1 MLDGVI
7 AVVDAHNDLLLELV
21 LRDGEENPFATAWL
35 PQLRA
40 GSVAVQICPVYA
52 ADAGAAARDVVAAQ
66 IAAFDRAVH
75 MNADEVVQIRSAADL
90 DGLDGRL
97 GLMLSMEGV
106 EALHGDPNAF
116 DGLWDAGVRMVSL
129 TWNYAN
135 PFAGGLDAPEQGLT
149 DAGRE
154 LVGSFAGRGVVLD
167 LAHASE
173 PTYFEALEAAPGAQ
187 VVVTHAGCRT
197 VHDHVRNVSDD
208 QLRALAER
216 GGVLGIMALTLT
228 VGRDGASLERYLDHL
243 DHAVETMGIEHVALG
258 SDFID
263 QVIEAELGAG
273 KPLNPAT
280 QEALDLGG
288 GRLAIQELV
297 GPADYPALLE
307 ALRGRGYEG
316 ERLDAIAHGNLL
328 RVLRAALPQD

>member
-1 MLDGVI
+1 MI
-7 AVVDAHNDLLLELV
+7 PVVDAHNDLLLELV
-21 LRDGEENPFATAWL
+21 LRTKEENPFAGAWL

-52 ADAGAAARDVVAAQ
+52 ADAGDAARDVVDAQ
-66 IAAFDRAVH
+66 IAAFERALRE
-75 MNADEVVQIRSAADL
+75 NADDVVQIRSSDDL
-90 DGLDGRL
+90 DGLGGRL

-106 EALHGDPNAF
+106 EALHGNPEAF
-116 DGLWDAGVRMVSL
+116 DELWEAGVRMVSL

-135 PFAGGLDAPEQGLT
+135 AFAGGLDAPEQGLT

-154 LVGSFAGRGVVLD
+154 LVGSFADRGVVLD

-187 VVVTHAGCRT
+187 VVVSHAGCRG

-216 GGVLGIMALTLT
+216 GGVLGMMALTLT
-228 VGRDGASLERYLDHL
+228 VGRNGASLERYLEHVDY
-243 DHAVETMGIEHVALG
+243 AVELMGIEHVALG

-263 QVIEAELGAG
+263 QVIQSELAAG
-273 KPLNPAT
+273 LPLNPAT
-280 QEALDLGG
+280 QEALELGG

-297 GPADYPALLE
+297 GPADYPALLD
-307 ALRGRGYEG
+307 ALGGRGYEA
-316 ERLDAIAHGNLL
+316 EQLDAIAHGNLL
-328 RVLRAALPQD
+328 RVLRASLPAAAQG

>member
-1 MLDGVI
+1 MI
-7 AVVDAHNDLLLELV
+7 PVVDAHNDLLLELV
-21 LRDGEENPFATAWL
+21 LRDGDNNPFASAWL

-40 GSVAVQICPVYA
+40 GGVVLQICPLYA
-52 ADAGAAARDVVAAQ
+52 ADAGDEARTVVDVQV
-66 IAAFDRAVH
+66 AAFDRAVRQ
-75 MNADEVVQIRSAADL
+75 NADEVVQIRSAGDL

-106 EALHGDPNAF
+106 EALHGDPRAF
-116 DGLWDAGVRMVSL
+116 GDLWDAGVRMVSL
-129 TWNYAN
+129 TWNYEN

-154 LVGSFAGRGVVLD
+154 LLGTFAERGVVLD

-173 PTYFEALEAAPGAQ
+173 PTFFEALEASPGAQ
-187 VVVTHAGCRT
+187 VVVSHAGCRG

-216 GGVLGIMALTLT
+216 EGVLGIMALTLT
-228 VGRDGASLERYLDHL
+228 VGRDGASFERYLDHL
-243 DHAVETMGIEHVALG
+243 DHAVDTMGIEHVALG

-263 QVIEAELGAG
+263 QVIEAELAAG

-280 QEALDLGG
+280 QEAMDLGG

-297 GPADYPALLE
+297 GPADYPALLD

-316 ERLDAIAHGNLL
+316 ERLDAIAHANLL
-328 RVLRAALPQD
+328 RVLRAGLPPA

>member
-1 MLDGVI
+1 MI
-7 AVVDAHNDLLLELV
+7 PVVDAHNDLLLELV
-21 LRDGEENPFATAWL
+21 LRDGEENPFAAAWL

-40 GSVAVQICPVYA
+40 GSVAVQICPTYA
-52 ADAGAAARDVVAAQ
+52 ADAGDEARNVVDAQ
-66 IAAFDRAVH
+66 IAAFDRAVRE
-75 MNADEVVQIRSAADL
+75 NADDVVQIRSAADL
-90 DGLDGRL
+90 DALGGRL

-106 EALHGDPNAF
+106 EALHGDPDAF
-116 DGLWDAGVRMVSL
+116 GELWDAGVRMVSL

-154 LVGSFAGRGVVLD
+154 LVGSFAERGVVLD

-173 PTYFEALEAAPGAQ
+173 PTFFQALEAGPDAQ
-187 VVVTHAGCRT
+187 VVVSHAGCRG
-197 VHDHVRNVSDD
+197 VHDHVRNVSDE
-208 QLRALAER
+208 QLLAIAER
-216 GGVLGIMALTLT
+216 GGVLGMMALTLT
-228 VGRDGASLERYLDHL
+228 VGRDGASLERYLEHL
-243 DHAVETMGIEHVALG
+243 DHAVNTMGIEHVALG

-263 QVIEAELGAG
+263 QVIEAELAAG

-280 QEALDLGG
+280 QDALELGG

-297 GPADYPALLE
+297 GPADYPTLLD

-316 ERLDAIAHGNLL
+316 DRLEAIAHGNLL
-328 RVLRAALPQD
+328 RVLRAALPAAAQA

>member
-1 MLDGVI
+1 VI
-7 AVVDAHNDLLLELV
+7 PVVDAHNDLLLELV
-21 LRDGEENPFATAWL
+21 LRTKEENPFAGAWL

-52 ADAGAAARDVVAAQ
+52 ADAGDAARDVVDAQ
-66 IAAFDRAVH
+66 IAAFERALRE
-75 MNADEVVQIRSAADL
+75 NADDVVQIRSSDDL
-90 DGLDGRL
+90 DGLGGRL

-106 EALHGDPNAF
+106 EALHGNPEAF
-116 DGLWDAGVRMVSL
+116 DELWEAGVRMVSL

-135 PFAGGLDAPEQGLT
+135 AFAGGLDAPEQGLT

-154 LVGSFAGRGVVLD
+154 LVGSFADRGVVLD

-187 VVVTHAGCRT
+187 VVVSHAGCRGI
-197 VHDHVRNVSDD
+197 HDHVRNVSDD
-208 QLRALAER
+208 QLRALADR
-216 GGVLGIMALTLT
+216 GGVLGMMALTLT
-228 VGRDGASLERYLDHL
+228 VGRNGASLERYLEHVDY
-243 DHAVETMGIEHVALG
+243 AVELMGIEHVALG

-263 QVIEAELGAG
+263 QVIQSELAAG
-273 KPLNPAT
+273 LPLNPAT
-280 QEALDLGG
+280 QEALELGG

-297 GPADYPALLE
+297 GPADYPALLD
-307 ALRGRGYEG
+307 ALGGRGYEA

-328 RVLRAALPQD
+328 RVLRASLPAAAQG